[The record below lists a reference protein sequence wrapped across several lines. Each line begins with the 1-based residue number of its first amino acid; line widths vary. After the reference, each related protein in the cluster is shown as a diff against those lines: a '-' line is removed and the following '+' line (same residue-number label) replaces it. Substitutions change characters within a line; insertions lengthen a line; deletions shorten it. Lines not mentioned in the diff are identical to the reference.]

1 MHLSGAY
8 NMVRKSKSEKPLVP
22 RKAALYLRV
31 STEEQ
36 AERGASIEAQEEF
49 LREWAA
55 KEGFEVYKV
64 YKDEGYSGSNM
75 NRPSLQEMIN
85 DARKKKFQVVLCY
98 HNDRL
103 SRDTRDALTI
113 VQDLLK
119 HDVRVRFSNLD
130 IDITTPEGEM
140 MFTLQA
146 AFATYF
152 RRDLAR
158 KTKFGM
164 QKIKKQGYWIGRI
177 PDLFVRKNE
186 KHTKIEPSEVV
197 KKMKEMRDKGMSYRK
212 IAEKISRETNKKINH
227 VKVWRA
233 LKVYEYL
240 RKV

>member
-1 MHLSGAY
+1 MGD
-8 NMVRKSKSEKPLVP
+8 RT
-22 RKAALYLRV
+22 AALYVRV

-64 YKDEGYSGSNM
+64 YRDEGISGATLE
-75 NRPSLQEMIN
+75 RPALQALIR
-85 DARKKKFQVVLCY
+85 DAKRGKFQVVLCY

-113 VQDLLK
+113 VQDLLRYG
-119 HDVRVRFSNLD
+119 VRVRFSNLD

-152 RRDLAR
+152 RKDLAR

-164 QKIKKQGYWIGRI
+164 QKLKKQGYWVGRI
-177 PDLFVRKNE
+177 PELFEVERE
-186 KHTKIEPSEVV
+186 KHTKIKPS
-197 KKMKEMRDKGMSYRK
+197 KILLRAKELRDLGYSYREIAKK
-212 IAEKISRETNKKINH
+212 IKEEVGIEINH

-233 LKVYEYL
+233 LRLCDELGV
-240 RKV
+240 